1 MCEVKIIYKILD
13 EELSGLCFLKDKAP
27 YVAINVLHSMNRQ
40 RFTVPH
46 EIGHVILH
54 AGILNKGVHLDKT
67 ITMLRRDVELASGKV
82 AIEVRANQFAA
93 ALLMPKSLIAQYMDE
108 NGLQYGVSADE
119 DTIEAMAKAF
129 KVSSTAMA
137 IRIGNLNVR

>member
-1 MCEVKIIYKILD
+1 
-13 EELSGLCFLKDKAP
+13 
-27 YVAINVLHSMNRQ
+27 MNRQ